1 MTDNE
6 DKNKVRPIRK
16 GISISTEEVEEKAEP
31 DIRMVKILSDMLEKA
46 KTGELKEFVFIGLN
60 SENLIYSGMLGVAFD
75 PHVMYAQIMHMAT
88 LYYDNTFYPI
98 IEGST
103 RMGFGDDYEDDE

>member
-31 DIRMVKILSDMLEKA
+31 DLRMVKAIEDMLEKA
-46 KTGELKEFVFIGLN
+46 KTGDLKEFVFIGLTDD
-60 SENLIYSGMLGVAFD
+60 NLIYSGFLGVAFD
-75 PHVMYAQIMHMAT
+75 PHAMYAQIMHTAT
-88 LYYDNTFYPI
+88 LYYDNVFYPRT
-98 IEGST
+98 EGSS